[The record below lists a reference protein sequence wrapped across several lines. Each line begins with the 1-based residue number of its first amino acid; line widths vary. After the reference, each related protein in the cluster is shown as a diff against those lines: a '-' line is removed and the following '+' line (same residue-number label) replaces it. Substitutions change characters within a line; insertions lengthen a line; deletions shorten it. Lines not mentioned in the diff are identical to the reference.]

1 MGVNEGIAALTGYN
15 IGREFMRDGIY
26 NTISTIISLGGALYI
41 TWGAV
46 LPYPS
51 TCKYPDYTSPKNLKE

>member
-41 TWGAV
+41 T
-46 LPYPS
+46 
-51 TCKYPDYTSPKNLKE
+51 